1 MAYCPS
7 CGSNVEGRFCAKCGT
22 AVAAPAAP
30 PPANAPGAAYG
41 AGQGTAAP
49 PPGYN
54 PPPPSYNAPPPG
66 SNPPP
71 PGYQS
76 APPPPPPGYNPPPPG
91 YNPPPPGYG
100 QQQGYAPPPQYAAA
114 PGLQE
119 NVASALCYIVGF
131 ITGIIF
137 LVLAPYNQNRN
148 IKFHAWQSILFSAA
162 VIIIGIIF
170 SMFMWNIGY
179 GFGLWTL
186 ITMIYLIFRLAMF
199 VLWLFV
205 MFKAYNGQK
214 FMLPVIGQIAEK
226 QANS

>member
-22 AVAAPAAP
+22 AVPAQAAP
-30 PPANAPGAAYG
+30 PPASAPAAYG
-41 AGQGTAAP
+41 SGAGA
-49 PPGYN
+49 
-54 PPPPSYNAPPPG
+54 
-66 SNPPP
+66 
-71 PGYQS
+71 
-76 APPPPPPGYNPPPPG
+76 PPPPGYNPPPPG
-91 YNPPPPGYG
+91 YNPPPPGNNPPPPPGYGAAPPPPPPPGYGNQPPGYGQPGYG
-100 QQQGYAPPPQYAAA
+100 QQQGYPPPQYAAA

-119 NVASALCYIVGF
+119 NVASALCYILGF

-148 IKFHAWQSILFSAA
+148 IKFHAWQSIFFSGA
-162 VIIIGIIF
+162 VIAVGIVF
-170 SMFMWNIGY
+170 SMFIWNIGY

-186 ITMIYLIFRLAMF
+186 ITMVYLVFRLAMF
-199 VLWLFV
+199 VLWLYV

-214 FMLPVIGQIAEK
+214 FMLPVIGPIAEK